1 MWQIWK
7 ILFFQYFY
15 IFVDYLMIMNKTETI
30 LDIFKVAEKKAFQ
43 LLYDT
48 YYENLVL
55 FANQIIDDS
64 QAAEDIV
71 QDCLVKF
78 WVSKRYLTLD
88 VGLDKYV
95 FQAVKFS
102 SLNYV
107 RGGKRKRAIHEHVTR
122 EMLSKES
129 LPNDEYV
136 EILEVVYKAI
146 DQLPEERRHIF
157 MMVFVDGKSYQEVMD
172 QLQISKNTVKTQLNR
187 SLKFLRKKL
196 KNRYNE
202 ILLFFILKK

>member
-1 MWQIWK
+1 
-7 ILFFQYFY
+7 
-15 IFVDYLMIMNKTETI
+15 MIMNESETI

-43 LLYDT
+43 LLYDM

-64 QAAEDIV
+64 QAAEDVV

-102 SLNYV
+102 ALNYM

-129 LPNDEYV
+129 LSDDENA

-146 DQLPEERRHIF
+146 DQLPEERRRIF
-157 MMVFVDGKSYQEVMD
+157 MMIFVDGKSYQEVME
-172 QLQISKNTVKTQLNR
+172 QLQISKNTVKTQLSR

-196 KNRYNE
+196 KNRYSE

>member
-1 MWQIWK
+1 
-7 ILFFQYFY
+7 
-15 IFVDYLMIMNKTETI
+15 MIMDKAETI
-30 LDIFKVAEKKAFQ
+30 LVMFKVAEKKAFQ
-43 LLYDT
+43 LLYDL

-64 QAAEDIV
+64 QAAEDVV

-78 WVSKRYLTLD
+78 WISKRYRTLD
-88 VGLDKYV
+88 AGLDKYV

-102 SLNYV
+102 SLNYL
-107 RGGKRKRAIHEHVTR
+107 RGDKRKRTIHEHVSR
-122 EMLSKES
+122 EMLSKEN
-129 LPNDEYV
+129 LPDEKNA
-136 EILEVVYKAI
+136 EILEVVYKVI
-146 DQLPEERRHIF
+146 NQLPEERRHIF

-172 QLQISKNTVKTQLNR
+172 QLQISKNTVKTQLSR
-187 SLKFLRKKL
+187 SLKFLRNKL

>member
-1 MWQIWK
+1 
-7 ILFFQYFY
+7 
-15 IFVDYLMIMNKTETI
+15 MIMNKTETI